1 MESLTLDERERLV
14 DSALKIQSVRDS
26 LTRISRHKIAA
37 IQEITECLRS
47 VDRHLRTALGY
58 VGPHRRVKEP

>member
-26 LTRISRHKIAA
+26 LTKVGPHKISGMP
-37 IQEITECLRS
+37 EITECLHS
-47 VDRHLRTALGY
+47 VDKHLRTALGY
-58 VGPHRRVKEP
+58 IGPQDRVE

>member
-26 LTRISRHKIAA
+26 LTKVEPQKISAMH
-37 IQEITECLRS
+37 EISECLHS
-47 VDRHLRTALGY
+47 VDKHLRTALGY
-58 VGPHRRVKEP
+58 NGPRDPVS